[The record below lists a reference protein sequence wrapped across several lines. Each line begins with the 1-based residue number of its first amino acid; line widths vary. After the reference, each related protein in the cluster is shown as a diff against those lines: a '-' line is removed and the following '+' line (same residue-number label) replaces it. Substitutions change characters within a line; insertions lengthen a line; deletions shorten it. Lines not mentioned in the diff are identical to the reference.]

1 MKKPSVENNPDK
13 PEPKGRSRKKGGAE
27 SAPEAN
33 EALLL
38 ARVNAEMKR
47 LEAEAEARFEGELK
61 KIRARAKRLMEQ
73 ERANVAAILSGRPL
87 RKKRAGGA
95 VPAGAPAAAGA
106 RFDDDA
112 TRVASKLLADYA
124 KMGGG
129 AAGVGRVDGLRVTQ
143 LVTHMVRLP
152 ESMRGIICDQILMA
166 KRSGREMS
174 FQSIAEEALL
184 EHLAGGGGADGEG
197 VVAGVSEEKRTTH
210 TLRLNP
216 ELSDALLVRVH
227 TAKKLGARHVSLQS
241 MVVSAIRHYMVKN
254 GWL

>member
-1 MKKPSVENNPDK
+1 MKKPSVEINPDK

-27 SAPEAN
+27 STPEAR
-33 EALLL
+33 EVLIL
-38 ARVNAEMKR
+38 ARVNAEIKR

-73 ERANVAAILSGRPL
+73 ERANVAAILSERPL
-87 RKKRAGGA
+87 RKKRAGG
-95 VPAGAPAAAGA
+95 VVSAGAPAAVGA

-129 AAGVGRVDGLRVTQ
+129 PGGAGRADGLLVTQ

-152 ESMRGIICDQILMA
+152 ESMGGIICDQVLMA

-174 FQSIAEEALL
+174 FQSIAEEAVL
-184 EHLAGGGGADGEG
+184 EHLAGGGGVDYEG
-197 VVAGVSEEKRTTH
+197 VVAGVGGEKRTTH

-216 ELSDALLVRVH
+216 DLSDALLVRVH
-227 TAKKLGARHVSLQS
+227 TAKKMGARRVSLQS
-241 MVVSAIRHYMVKN
+241 MVISAIHHYMVKN
-254 GWL
+254 RWL